1 MKSFVP
7 RLRLTALLVV
17 FAPVAYAPVAAA
29 QTMPPA
35 IGKPLLA
42 AEEDLNAHRYAD
54 ALAQLNRAAAQ
65 PNKTAAEI
73 LAIDQLRA
81 GIDAGRGAHAAAAQ
95 DYATLM
101 ATGQLSPGQMT
112 QMAEGEASSQ
122 YQAGN
127 YTATIATINRYLR
140 NVPQFHQILLQSY
153 YQLHQCKE
161 LNSIVLMQHPPAK
174 AGLELVE
181 NCYANAKDTAGV
193 SQTIIELVQYYPT
206 PANWANLI
214 GQLQAEPVFN
224 QRLALGF
231 FRLKQAVGL
240 SATHHDYIRFAE
252 DSVARGLPNEALKI
266 MQAGTKAGVLGVGD
280 KAASDTHLQQ
290 FIAKRQAAW
299 QAGLAASI
307 AQAKANKDSASLFS
321 IGFNQ
326 VYGGDKAGLGLMED
340 AIRSGGLA
348 HNGQAELDMGIA
360 FALSGQQANA
370 LAMWH
375 SVKGS
380 KGAEQLA
387 KLWIL
392 VK

>member
-1 MKSFVP
+1 MKSFAPYLLV
-7 RLRLTALLVV
+7 TALVIGS
-17 FAPVAYAPVAAA
+17 APVALA
-29 QTMPPA
+29 QTMSPA
-35 IGKPLLA
+35 VGKPLLA
-42 AEEDLNAHRYAD
+42 AEQDLNAHRYID
-54 ALAQLNRAAAQ
+54 ALAQVNRAAAQ
-65 PNKTAAEI
+65 PNKTPAEI

-81 GIDAGRGAHAAAAQ
+81 AIDAGRGDHAAAAQ

-112 QMAEGEASSQ
+112 QMAEGMASSQ

-127 YTATIATINRYLR
+127 YAATIATINRYLR
-140 NVPQFHQILLQSY
+140 NVPQFHQIMLQSY
-153 YQLHQCKE
+153 YQMHECKS
-161 LNSIVLMQHPPAK
+161 LNAMVMMQHPPAK
-174 AGLELVE
+174 AGLDLVE
-181 NCYANAKDTAGV
+181 NCYSNAKDMAGV
-193 SQTIIELVQYYPT
+193 SATIIEQVKYYPT
-206 PANWANLI
+206 PENWQNLI

-224 QRLALGF
+224 QRLALSF
-231 FRLKQAVGL
+231 FRLRQAVGL

-252 DSVARGLPNEALKI
+252 DAVARGLPNEALSI
-266 MQAGTKAGVLGVGD
+266 MQAGTKAGVLGVGA

-299 QAGLAASI
+299 QAALTANL
-307 AQAKANKDSASLFS
+307 AQAKANKDAASLFS

-326 VYGGDKAGLGLMED
+326 VYGGDKAGLALMED

-360 FALSGQQANA
+360 FALSGQRANA

-387 KLWIL
+387 KLWPL